1 MGFSWDFHGIF
12 HHKRHKPSSYW
23 GTIGSPQG
31 LRSGRLV
38 QASLIH
44 RDQLRGLAALLL
56 SPVLAEPEKPQPYE
70 VMSRIMR
77 LVAWRLGENHGK
89 TMGQLWTTLLG
100 DFVCFCSQSHGSE
113 IISKWLIY
121 VDFHGFSI

>member
-1 MGFSWDFHGIF
+1 
-12 HHKRHKPSSYW
+12 
-23 GTIGSPQG
+23 
-31 LRSGRLV
+31 
-38 QASLIH
+38 LIH

-100 DFVCFCSQSHGSE
+100 DFFVPKVMVQKSSRNG
-113 IISKWLIY
+113 
-121 VDFHGFSI
+121 